1 MFTVVAYDI
10 SDPKRLS
17 KIARIMKDYGVRVQ
31 YSVFELYADKEIL
44 DEMMDRALD
53 IMDEGKDSVRIY
65 PLCKKCEKR
74 TEFMGNAVYTEEQ
87 SDTLI
92 L

>member
-31 YSVFELYADKEIL
+31 YSVFELYADNETL

-65 PLCKKCEKR
+65 PLCKKCENRK
-74 TEFMGNAVYTEEQ
+74 EFMGSAVYTEEQ